1 MQIVVEE
8 SSTTAVYDAVETR
21 IYFSTGKV
29 FLAVVM
35 VACLEALN
43 FVEIGAISVSRT
55 SRFLLENKEKV

>member
-8 SSTTAVYDAVETR
+8 SPTTAVCDEVETR

-29 FLAVVM
+29 FLAVAM